1 MPGLNAMRPIARLQ
15 RGFVLI
21 SALLFMI
28 VLTIIVISITGT
40 TTVEERVA
48 RNFRDRD
55 IAFAAAEA
63 ALRDAELHLTGQ
75 WKWPYAPVDINSFN
89 VTCDNGLCDALSARN
104 WQPLDRVDFFSTD
117 AVAAFGSHTAKAQ
130 SVAIGTVTGSP
141 DFQVTTGSSAFIWV
155 ADNRPRYMIETLCS
169 QLGSATASTCTRVFR
184 ITAQARGRLANTRVV
199 LQEIY
204 LKSDS
209 VK

>member
-1 MPGLNAMRPIARLQ
+1 MRAIARVE

-40 TTVEERVA
+40 TTVEEKVA

-63 ALRDAELHLTGQ
+63 TLRDAELHLNGS
-75 WKWPYAPVDINSFN
+75 WKWPYAPVDINAFN
-89 VTCDNGLCDALSARN
+89 ATCDAGLCDSLSARN
-104 WQPLDRVDFFSTD
+104 WQPLDRVDFFSAD
-117 AVAAFGSHTAKAQ
+117 AIAAFASASPKDKSVPIGS
-130 SVAIGTVTGSP
+130 VTGSP
-141 DFQVTTGSSAFIWV
+141 DFVVGGATAFTWIS
-155 ADNRPRYMIETLCS
+155 DNRPRYMIETLCS
-169 QLGSATASTCTRVFR
+169 QLGSATAVTCTRVYR
-184 ITAQARGRLANTRVV
+184 ITAQARGRLASTRVV

>member
-1 MPGLNAMRPIARLQ
+1 MRLFAKAE

-28 VLTIIVISITGT
+28 VLTIIVISIAGT
-40 TTVEERVA
+40 TSVEERVA

-55 IAFAAAEA
+55 IAFSAAEA
-63 ALRDAELHLTGQ
+63 ALRDAELHLTGSWQ
-75 WKWPYAPVDINSFN
+75 WPYAPVDINAFN
-89 VTCDNGLCDALSARN
+89 SSCTGGLCDSLTAQS
-104 WQPLDRVDFFSTD
+104 WQPVDGLDFFS
-117 AVAAFGSHTAKAQ
+117 ASGSGAN
-130 SVAIGTVTGSP
+130 SVRIGAVTGSP
-141 DFQVTTGSSAFIWV
+141 AIAGIVTA
-155 ADNRPRYMIETLCS
+155 NQPRYMIETLCS
-169 QLGSATASTCTRVFR
+169 QLGSATAATCNRVYR
-184 ITAQARGRLANTRVV
+184 ITAQARGRLDNTRVV